1 MRRLAWGPGLAIALA
16 LAIAGCSPQ
25 AEGNET
31 GLCTVVCRC
40 MGGLPHQQK
49 ECVAECVGDSNVS
62 EASNACVECVFVNSN
77 RCTDL
82 IQECFINNGPCD
94 EPNPEPDPG
103 GSPDAAIIVDAL

>member
-1 MRRLAWGPGLAIALA
+1 MRRLAWGPGLAIAFA

-40 MGGLPHQQK
+40 LGGLPHQQK
-49 ECVAECVGDSNVS
+49 ECVAECVGEGEVS

-77 RCTDL
+77 RCTNL
-82 IQECFINNGPCD
+82 IEECFINGPCGD
-94 EPNPEPDPG
+94 DTPEPDPG
-103 GSPDAAIIVDAL
+103 GNPDAAIIVDAF

>member
-16 LAIAGCSPQ
+16 LVIAGCSTQ

-40 MGGLPHQQK
+40 LGGLPNQQR
-49 ECVAECVGDSNVS
+49 ECVSECVSEDGVR

-77 RCTDL
+77 KCTDL
-82 IQECFINNGPCD
+82 IQECFVDGPCD
-94 EPNPEPDPG
+94 EQTDPIDDG
-103 GSPDAAIIVDAL
+103 PPDATIIVDAI

>member
-40 MGGLPHQQK
+40 LGGLPHQQR
-49 ECVAECVGDSNVS
+49 ECVAECVGESGVR

-82 IQECFINNGPCD
+82 IQECFVDGPCD
-94 EPNPEPDPG
+94 EPSDPIDDG
-103 GSPDAAIIVDAL
+103 PPDAAIIVDAI